1 LSLVLCITLL
11 AAAPLRAAALT
22 PEQLLEATL
31 GSAIPQPTRAEV
43 ARSPANRRAA
53 MLLASPDFM
62 WHRMTRRFASAREP
76 RVSYAIRSCSSRA

>member
-1 LSLVLCITLL
+1 MGANMSPAVLSLVLCITLL

-31 GSAIPQPTRAEV
+31 GSAISQPTRAEV

-53 MLLASPDFM
+53 VLLASP
-62 WHRMTRRFASAREP
+62 
-76 RVSYAIRSCSSRA
+76 ISCGTE